1 MNKKKIFND
10 PLYGLI
16 GFDHEIIYK
25 LIDHPYF
32 QRLRRI
38 KQMGLADYVYPS
50 ANHTRFSHSLG
61 ALHLMKKSIET
72 LKWKG
77 IKITDEE
84 YKAASISIL
93 LHDIG
98 HSPFS
103 HSLEKVFLPLEHEN
117 ISLRLMYRLNDEF
130 KGELDMAIRM
140 FLGKYNR
147 HFFHQLVS
155 GQVDVDRLD
164 YLTRD
169 SFFTGVAEGVIG
181 YDRIIKM
188 FNVVDD
194 KLVIEEKGVYSI
206 EKFLIA
212 RKIMYWQVY
221 MHKTS
226 IVADRMLNI
235 LLKYTINE
243 ANNQDFALLPESL
256 RVFKEMNDFDK
267 GIDLFMKIDDSDI
280 IFSLKKLANSKD
292 QLIYFLANGLL
303 KRKLMKIILKDTKIN
318 KEYIETIRT
327 GNKAIGDLDDKTK
340 ERLFIMGTESNDI
353 YRSNVGEEILIL
365 SKNGNLKPVSNYIP
379 FLSSNYKSVKYF
391 GIYV

>member
-16 GFDHEIIYK
+16 GFDQEIIYK
-25 LIDHPYF
+25 IIDHPFF

-61 ALHLMKKSIET
+61 ALYLLKKSIET

-77 IKITDEE
+77 VEISDEE

-103 HSLEKVFLPLEHEN
+103 HSLEKVFLPLSHEE
-117 ISLRLMYRLNDEF
+117 ISLKLMHRLNDEF
-130 KGELDMAIRM
+130 DGELNMAIRM
-140 FLGKYNR
+140 FQGRYHR
-147 HFFHQLVS
+147 QFFHQLIS

-169 SFFTGVAEGVIG
+169 SFFTGVAEGVVG

-188 FNVVDD
+188 FNVIED

-226 IVADRMLNI
+226 IVADKMLNI
-235 LLKYTINE
+235 LLNYTLNE
-243 ANNQDFALLPESL
+243 AQEKDFNLLPESL
-256 RVFKEMNDFDK
+256 KVFKEIENIEDK
-267 GIDLFMKIDDSDI
+267 VLKLTKIDDSDI
-280 IFSLKKLANSKD
+280 VFSLKNLVRSGD
-292 QLIYFLANGLL
+292 ELIWFLSNGLL
-303 KRKLMKIILKDTKIN
+303 KRKLLKIIFTDSKID
-318 KEYIETIRT
+318 KENINTLISKSELS
-327 GNKAIGDLDDKTK
+327 KSLSDKTK
-340 ERLFIMGTESNDI
+340 EKLFITGSEVNDI
-353 YRSNVGEEILIL
+353 YNSNNDDEILIL
-365 SKNGNLKPVSNYIP
+365 SKNGDIEPISKYIP
-379 FLSSNYKSVKYF
+379 FLTNMYKSVKYF
-391 GIYV
+391 GIYI

>member
-25 LIDHPYF
+25 LIDHPFF

-61 ALHLMKKSIET
+61 ALYLLKKSIKT
-72 LKWKG
+72 LRWKG
-77 IKITDEE
+77 VDISDEE

-103 HSLEKVFLPLEHEN
+103 HSLEKVFLTLKHEE
-117 ISLRLMYRLNDEF
+117 ISLRLMHKLNEEF
-130 KGELDMAIRM
+130 DGELNLAIRM
-140 FLGKYNR
+140 FQGKYHR
-147 HFFHQLVS
+147 QFFHSLIS

-188 FNVVDD
+188 FNVIGD
-194 KLVIEEKGVYSI
+194 KLVIEEKGLYSI

-226 IVADRMLNI
+226 IVTDKMLSI
-235 LLKYTINE
+235 LLNYTFNE
-243 ANNQDFALLPESL
+243 ANEKDFNLLPESL
-256 RVFKEMNDFDK
+256 RVFKKIND
-267 GIDLFMKIDDSDI
+267 IDERLIQFTKIDDSDVV
-280 IFSLKKLANSKD
+280 FSLKNLAKSSD
-292 QLIYFLANGLL
+292 ELIHFLSNGLL
-303 KRKLMKIILKDTKIN
+303 NRKLLKIVMTDTEIDKESINTLISKSEISTSLK
-318 KEYIETIRT
+318 E
-327 GNKAIGDLDDKTK
+327 KTK
-340 ERLFIMGTESNDI
+340 EKLFITGYEVNGVYSSNIDD
-353 YRSNVGEEILIL
+353 EILIL
-365 SKNGNLKPVSNYIP
+365 SKNGDVEPISEHIK
-379 FLSSNYKSVKYF
+379 FLSNMYKSVKYF
-391 GIYV
+391 GIYI

>member
-25 LIDHPYF
+25 LIDHPFF

-77 IKITDEE
+77 IDISDDE

-103 HSLEKVFLPLEHEN
+103 HSLEKVFLPLGHEV
-117 ISLRLMYRLNDEF
+117 ISLKLMQRLNEEF
-130 KGELDMAIRM
+130 DGELDLAIQM
-140 FLGKYNR
+140 FLGKYKR
-147 HFFHQLVS
+147 QFFHQLIS

-188 FNVVDD
+188 FNVIDD
-194 KLVIEEKGVYSI
+194 RLVIEEKGVYSI

-226 IVADRMLNI
+226 IVADKMLNI
-235 LLKYTINE
+235 LLNYTLNE
-243 ANNQDFALLPESL
+243 AKQQDFLLLPDNMK
-256 RVFKEMNDFDK
+256 VFKEIDNIDK
-267 GIDLFMKIDDSDI
+267 SIDGFIEIDDSDI
-280 IFSLKKLANSKD
+280 IFTLKKLSTSND
-292 QLIYFLANGLL
+292 QLINFLSNGLL
-303 KRKLMKIILKDTKIN
+303 KRRLLKIILKDKIID
-318 KEYIETIRT
+318 KEYLNSLISKEIMY
-327 GNKAIGDLDDKTK
+327 DLNDDTRGK
-340 ERLFIMGTESNDI
+340 LFITGSESNDI
-353 YRSNVGEEILIL
+353 YTSNIDEEIMIL
-365 SKNGNLKPVSNYIP
+365 SKNGNLESVSKYIS
-379 FLSSNYKSVKYF
+379 FLTNIHKSVKYF
-391 GIYV
+391 GIYI

>member
-1 MNKKKIFND
+1 
-10 PLYGLI
+10 YGLI

-25 LIDHPYF
+25 IIDHPYF

-61 ALHLMKKSIET
+61 ALYLLKRSIET

-77 IKITDEE
+77 VDISEEE

-103 HSLEKVFLPLEHEN
+103 HSLEKVFLPLGHEEV
-117 ISLRLMYRLNDEF
+117 SLKLMHRLNEEF
-130 KGELDMAIRM
+130 DGELDMAIQM
-140 FLGKYNR
+140 FLGKYDR
-147 HFFHQLVS
+147 RFFHQLIS

-188 FNVVDD
+188 FNVVKD

-226 IVADRMLNI
+226 IVADKMLNI
-235 LLKYTINE
+235 LLNYILNE
-243 ANNQDFALLPESL
+243 AQEKDFNLLPERL
-256 RVFKEMNDFDK
+256 KVFKE
-267 GIDLFMKIDDSDI
+267 IDDVEAKIIEFTKIDDSDI
-280 IFSLKKLANSKD
+280 IFSLKNLVNSGD
-292 QLIYFLANGLL
+292 ELINFLANGLL
-303 KRKLMKIILKDTKIN
+303 TRKLLKIVLTDSKIDKKDINALVSNSKISKILD
-318 KEYIETIRT
+318 
-327 GNKAIGDLDDKTK
+327 AKTK
-340 ERLFIMGTESNDI
+340 EKLFITGSENNDI
-353 YRSNVGEEILIL
+353 YNSNIDEEILIL
-365 SKNGNLKPVSNYIP
+365 SKNGDIEPVSKYIP
-379 FLSSNYKSVKYF
+379 FLTNMYKSVKYF
-391 GIYV
+391 GIYI

>member
-25 LIDHPYF
+25 LIDHPFF

-77 IKITDEE
+77 IDISDDE

-103 HSLEKVFLPLEHEN
+103 HSLEKVFLPLGHEV
-117 ISLRLMYRLNDEF
+117 ISLKLMQRLNEEF
-130 KGELDMAIRM
+130 DGELDLAIQM
-140 FLGKYNR
+140 FLGKYKR
-147 HFFHQLVS
+147 QFFHQLIS

-188 FNVVDD
+188 FNVIDD
-194 KLVIEEKGVYSI
+194 RLVIEEKGVYSI

-226 IVADRMLNI
+226 IVADKMLNI
-235 LLKYTINE
+235 LLNYTLNE
-243 ANNQDFALLPESL
+243 AKQQDFLLLPDNMK
-256 RVFKEMNDFDK
+256 VFKEIDNIDK
-267 GIDLFMKIDDSDI
+267 SIDGFIEIDDSDI
-280 IFSLKKLANSKD
+280 IFTLKKLSTSND
-292 QLIYFLANGLL
+292 QLINFLSNGLL
-303 KRKLMKIILKDTKIN
+303 KRRLLKIILKDKIID
-318 KEYIETIRT
+318 KEYLNSLISKEI
-327 GNKAIGDLDDKTK
+327 IYDLNDDTK
-340 ERLFIMGTESNDI
+340 EKLFITGSEYNDI
-353 YRSNVGEEILIL
+353 YTSNIDEEIMIL
-365 SKNGNLKPVSNYIP
+365 SKNGNLESVSKYIS
-379 FLSSNYKSVKYF
+379 FLTNIHKSVKYF
-391 GIYV
+391 GIYI

>member
-25 LIDHPYF
+25 LIDHPFF

-77 IKITDEE
+77 IDISDDE

-103 HSLEKVFLPLEHEN
+103 HSLEKVFLPLGHEV
-117 ISLRLMYRLNDEF
+117 ISLKLMQRLNEEF
-130 KGELDMAIRM
+130 DGELDLAIQM
-140 FLGKYNR
+140 FLGKYKR
-147 HFFHQLVS
+147 QFFHQLIS

-188 FNVVDD
+188 FNVIDD
-194 KLVIEEKGVYSI
+194 RLVIEEKGVYSI

-226 IVADRMLNI
+226 IVADKMLNI
-235 LLKYTINE
+235 LLNYTLNE
-243 ANNQDFALLPESL
+243 AKQQDFLLLPDNMK
-256 RVFKEMNDFDK
+256 VFKEIDNIDK
-267 GIDLFMKIDDSDI
+267 SIDGFIEIDDSDI
-280 IFSLKKLANSKD
+280 IFTLKKLSTSND
-292 QLIYFLANGLL
+292 QLINFLSNGLL
-303 KRKLMKIILKDTKIN
+303 KRRLLKIILKDKIID
-318 KEYIETIRT
+318 KEYLNSLISKEI
-327 GNKAIGDLDDKTK
+327 IYDLNDDTRGK
-340 ERLFIMGTESNDI
+340 LFITGSESNDI
-353 YRSNVGEEILIL
+353 YTSNIDEEIMIL
-365 SKNGNLKPVSNYIP
+365 SKNGNLESVSKYIS
-379 FLSSNYKSVKYF
+379 FLTNIHKSVKYF
-391 GIYV
+391 GIYI